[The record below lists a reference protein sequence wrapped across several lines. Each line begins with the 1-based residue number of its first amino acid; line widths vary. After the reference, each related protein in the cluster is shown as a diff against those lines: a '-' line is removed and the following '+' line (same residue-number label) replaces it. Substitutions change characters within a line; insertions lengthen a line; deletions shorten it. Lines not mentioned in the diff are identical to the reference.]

1 MPTLDQQ
8 RAGYAWDRAR
18 DAKRAFPRQEEF
30 DKYRKLAKG
39 APALVMG
46 SGLMAALAFW
56 QSRSE
61 DPAKRLVADLLGW
74 MANRRLVA
82 GEEFE
87 MAMAGMTQQPSAQYL
102 AATDEALALL
112 RWLRQCADAVANIHS
127 A

>member
-8 RAGYAWDRAR
+8 RAGHAWDKARA
-18 DAKRAFPRQEEF
+18 AKKDLKEF
-30 DKYRKLAKG
+30 DKYRSLAKG

-56 QSRSE
+56 QSRDE
-61 DPAKRLVADLLGW
+61 DPAKRLVGDLLGW
-74 MANRRLVA
+74 MAARRLVA
-82 GEEFE
+82 NGQFE
-87 MAMAGMTQQPSAQYL
+87 KAMTDLTKRSPAQYL

-112 RWLRQCADAVANIHS
+112 RWLRQCADAVAKTPV

>member
-8 RAGYAWDRAR
+8 RAGYAWSKAR
-18 DAKRAFPRQEEF
+18 EAKKDKEF
-30 DKYRKLAKG
+30 DKYRNLAKG

-56 QSRSE
+56 QSRGE
-61 DPAKRLVADLLGW
+61 PPARRLVEDLLGW
-74 MANRRLVA
+74 MTARGLVA
-82 GEEFE
+82 SKDFE
-87 MAMAGMTQQPSAQYL
+87 KAMESMTKHSPAQYL

-112 RWLRQCADAVANIHS
+112 RWLRQCADAVAQTRI

>member
-8 RAGYAWDRAR
+8 RAGYAWDKAR
-18 DAKRAFPRQEEF
+18 DAKRAFPEKEF
-30 DKYRKLAKG
+30 EKYRNLAKG

-56 QSRSE
+56 QSRGE
-61 DPAKRLVADLLGW
+61 VPAERLVGDLLDW
-74 MANRRLVA
+74 MASRRLVA
-82 GEEFE
+82 TKQFAE
-87 MAMAGMTQQPSAQYL
+87 AMAEMTKQSPANYL

-112 RWLRQCADAVANIHS
+112 RWLRQCADAVANPHS